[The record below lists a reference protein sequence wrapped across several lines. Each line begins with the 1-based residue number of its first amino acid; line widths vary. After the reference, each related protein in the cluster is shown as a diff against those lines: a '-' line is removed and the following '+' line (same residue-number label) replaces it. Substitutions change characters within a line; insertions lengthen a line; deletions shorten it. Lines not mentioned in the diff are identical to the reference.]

1 LPAKQQSHTQNDGNH
16 VACPLRS
23 VVPKN
28 ALHDPNMNF
37 GLLPRVLAQQSR
49 LRRHEHMGRPELERH
64 QHKALERLRAFAYA
78 KSRFYQRHH
87 RDAMHRPLAELPVVT
102 KAQLMEHFDD
112 FVTDP
117 RVHLADVR
125 THLAA
130 LRGDDKFL
138 DRYWLSSTSGSTG
151 LRGLFLCDRKEW
163 VTVLASY
170 ARAMQWAGVGAG
182 LLHRPRIGV
191 VSSRVPWHQSARVG
205 ATLETRIAPVRRL
218 DATDPLVDITEGLNQ
233 FDPEVLVAYAS
244 MTRVLAEEQLAGRLR
259 VAPKAVMSASEVL
272 TPDVRRLVARAF
284 GAPPFNVYA
293 ATETAGIA
301 SECALHTGM
310 HLYEDLVITEVVDE
324 DNQPVPDGTFG
335 AKILVTV
342 LFSRTQ
348 PLIRYEMSDRVRLT
362 SVPCACGRTF
372 RMIDAVEGR
381 SEEVLTFERSDG
393 RAVAVHPNTFHA
405 VLEPLATH
413 GWQLIAE
420 PGRLRLLAV
429 DAPDLDTTALATALE
444 RVLGKRAVNL
454 PIVVERVREIPRT
467 ALGKAPLIKR
477 A

>member
-1 LPAKQQSHTQNDGNH
+1 MERENEYGNSNEQ
-16 VACPLRS
+16 VS
-23 VVPKN
+23 
-28 ALHDPNMNF
+28 MNF
-37 GLLPRVLAQQSR
+37 GMLPRILAKQSR
-49 LRRHEHMGRPELERH
+49 LRRSEHISRPELERH
-64 QHKALERLRAFAYA
+64 QQRALERLRAHAYA
-78 KSRFYQRHH
+78 NSRFYQRHH
-87 RDAMHRPLAELPVVT
+87 RDAMQRPLAELPVVT
-102 KAQLMEHFDD
+102 KAQLMEHFDEV
-112 FVTDP
+112 VTDP
-117 RVHLADVR
+117 RIHLADVR

-130 LRGDDKFL
+130 LQGDDKFL
-138 DRYWLSSTSGSTG
+138 DRYWLASTSGSTG
-151 LRGLFLCDRKEW
+151 LRGLFLCDRREW

-170 ARAMQWAGVGAG
+170 ARAMQWSGVAAS
-182 LLHRPRIGV
+182 LRHRPRIGV

-205 ATLETRIAPVRRL
+205 ATLETRIAPVLRL
-218 DATDPLVDITEGLNQ
+218 DATDALPDIVARLNE

-244 MTRVLAEEQLAGRLR
+244 MTRVLAEEKLAGRLR

-272 TPDVRRLVARAF
+272 TPDAKRLVTRAF
-284 GAPPFNVYA
+284 GTPPFDVYA

-301 SECALHTGM
+301 SECALHTGK

-324 DNQPVPDGTFG
+324 ENRPVPEGSFG

-348 PLIRYEMSDRVRLT
+348 PLIRYEMSDRVRLS
-362 SVPCACGRTF
+362 SVPCACGRPF
-372 RMIDAVEGR
+372 HMIDAVEGR
-381 SEEVLTFERSDG
+381 SEEVLTFERGDG
-393 RAVAVHPNTFHA
+393 GSVAVHPNTFHA

-429 DAPDLDTTALATALE
+429 EVVDLDTARLSAALTRLLNE
-444 RVLGKRAVNL
+444 RGVKL
-454 PIVVERVREIPRT
+454 PIVVEPVREIPRT